1 MIILESDQRNLIEG
15 AKYSYMNTN
24 YSSGISTF
32 SVLNATDSMFAV
44 NAFLLLGNFG
54 AEDTEIIKILTVN
67 NNTGE
72 ITTTTSTLF
81 AHSESTRVTILPYDQ
96 IRFYH
101 TTTTTFGTGTP
112 LTGYIP
118 LQPNDWFTSYSDETY
133 STGYGWYTFYN
144 SVTTNTS
151 QESNPIPY
159 TGFENDT
166 VSQILDDF
174 FSMLS
179 NKELRLVTRE
189 DALSWANEA
198 YGRMRNKLNLT
209 NTEYT
214 ASAITTLNILS
225 GVTEYDLP
233 TDFDHLISFISG
245 LDPTNPGINSGDAK
259 IDIDF
264 IPLTKAFS
272 YNGTGPRYY
281 IRGFKI
287 GVLPTPSADATYQYM
302 YLKRANKLTLN
313 SSEVDL
319 PNGGEYTI
327 KSFMLY
333 RAYLKFQ
340 NQSMA
345 KQCLEEFNLGLNDMI
360 IASCKKDAN
369 LDSFDITREANI

>member
-1 MIILESDQRNLIEG
+1 MIILESDQRNLITG
-15 AKYSYMNTN
+15 AKYSFLVTN
-24 YSSGISTF
+24 YTAGISSF
-32 SVLNATDSMFAV
+32 SILNATDSTFAT

-54 AEDTEIIKILTVN
+54 AEDTEILKISTVN

-72 ITTTTSTLF
+72 IITTTSTLF

-96 IRFYH
+96 IRFFH

-112 LTGYIP
+112 LTGYVP
-118 LQPNDWFTSYSDETY
+118 LQPNDWFTTYSDESY

-144 SVTTNTS
+144 SVTTTLS

-159 TGFENDT
+159 SGFENDT

-174 FSMLS
+174 FSLLS

-214 ASAITTLNILS
+214 ASAITSLVMVS
-225 GVTEYDLP
+225 GTTEYDLP
-233 TDFDHLISFISG
+233 SDFDHLVSFISG
-245 LDPTNPGINSGDAK
+245 LDTTTPGGNTAGAK

-264 IPLTKAFS
+264 IPLRKAYS

-287 GVLPTPSADATYQYM
+287 GILPTPSADATYQYM

-319 PNGGEYTI
+319 PAGGEFVI
-327 KSFMLY
+327 KDYLLY
-333 RAYLKFQ
+333 RAYTKFQ
-340 NQSMA
+340 NFQAAKISMDA
-345 KQCLEEFNLGLNDMI
+345 FTAGLNEMI
-360 IASCKKDAN
+360 IASCKRDAN
-369 LDSFDITREANI
+369 LDSFDITREANV